1 MSEKENDAYE
11 DENIDELSEVETQ
24 DANVDERLIALQIN
38 RELDRMDNIIIFDED
53 EKNDFSDSE
62 KFQKG
67 VDEALLLCG
76 MYTTFINFGLSEDK
90 AYELTISRQV
100 SGFNMELA
108 KENNN
113 TSTQIS
119 KNQSVALEKTQL

>member
-24 DANVDERLIALQIN
+24 DANVDERLIQLQIN
-38 RELDRMDNIIIFDED
+38 KELDKMDNIVCFDEVAKKD
-53 EKNDFSDSE
+53 LRDSE
-62 KFQKG
+62 KFRKG
-67 VDEALLLCG
+67 IDEALLLCG
-76 MYTTFINFGLSEDK
+76 MYSAFINFGLSEDK

>member
-1 MSEKENDAYE
+1 M
-11 DENIDELSEVETQ
+11 
-24 DANVDERLIALQIN
+24 
-38 RELDRMDNIIIFDED
+38 
-53 EKNDFSDSE
+53 
-62 KFQKG
+62 
-67 VDEALLLCG
+67 DEALLLCG